1 MDPTAASSGGGG
13 GGGGPAPFL
22 LKTYDMVDDSSTD
35 EIVSWSSNK
44 KSFVVWNPPEF
55 ARLLLPTY
63 FKHNNFSSFIRQLNT
78 YGFRK
83 IDPERWEF
91 ANEDFVKDQ
100 KHLLKN
106 IHRRKPIHSHSHPQG
121 SLIDPERAG
130 FEEEIE
136 KLSREKATLE
146 ANVLRFRQERSAAK
160 HLFEELTQQADQME
174 RRQEILCNFLQK
186 AVNDPTFVEH
196 LVRKIESM
204 DVAAYN
210 KKRRLPQVDQIKP
223 VGENSLLDNNG
234 SSRPEFGNIFHQDFS
249 NKLRL
254 ELSPAV
260 SDINLV
266 SNSTQSSS
274 EDGASPQRRISEGEP
289 KDVQPRPDGLLFA
302 PEALDLSDTGTSFT
316 FKMDSSFNQRVS
328 INDSPTVHSMQQRL
342 SSNEETDSHI
352 SCQLNLS
359 LASSSLQVNRSP
371 SLTRMSQLGQE
382 IGKVSDS
389 RSYANNKDSDT
400 RRFENSKNMVDEEA
414 ALSSPKEGPN
424 TNQAP
429 AAPPVRVND
438 VFWEQFLTER
448 PGSSDNEEASS
459 SYRANPYEEQEDK
472 RCKATQCN
480 SSIGVSILELGHA
493 LKASEVDVMVRRVC
507 SKKLEDCLKE
517 QEMESESSR
526 RVLVMQRRYISYETL
541 RRDMVPC
548 AKPGASYYDCNAGQA
563 NPYNRGCEVITRC
576 ARDIKD
582 NKS

>member
-1 MDPTAASSGGGG
+1 MDPSATSASATGGGG

-106 IHRRKPIHSHSHPQG
+106 IHRRKPMHSHSNPQG
-121 SLIDPERAG
+121 SMIDPERAG

-136 KLSREKATLE
+136 RLSREKAALE
-146 ANVLRFRQERSAAK
+146 ANVLRFRQERSTWN
-160 HLFEELTQQADQME
+160 HQLEELTQRADQME
-174 RRQEILCNFLQK
+174 RRQESLSNFLQK
-186 AVNDPTFVEH
+186 AVQDPAFVDY

-210 KKRRLPQVDQIKP
+210 KKRRLPQIDQTKP
-223 VGENSLLDNNG
+223 AGENSLLENNS
-234 SSRPEFGNIFHQDFS
+234 SSRAEFGNIFHQDFS

-266 SNSTQSSS
+266 SHSTQSSN
-274 EDGASPQRRISEGEP
+274 EDGASPQRRVSEGEP
-289 KDVQPRPDGLLFA
+289 KDAQARPEGLLFA
-302 PEALDLSDTGTSFT
+302 PETVDLSDTGTSFT
-316 FKMDSSFNQRVS
+316 FKMDSSFTQKVP
-328 INDSPTVHSMQQRL
+328 INESPEVHSLQQRL
-342 SSNEETDSHI
+342 NSSEEPDCHI
-352 SCQLNLS
+352 SCQLNLT
-359 LASSSLQVNRSP
+359 LASSSLQVSRSP
-371 SLTRMSQLGQE
+371 SVTRMSQLGPE
-382 IGKVSDS
+382 IGKVPES
-389 RSYANNKDSDT
+389 RSNANIKDSDT
-400 RRFENSKNMVDEEA
+400 RALGNSRYMIDEEA
-414 ALSSPKEGPN
+414 ALSSRKEAPT
-424 TNQAP
+424 TNQEP
-429 AAPPVRVND
+429 PAPPVRVND

-459 SYRANPYEEQEDK
+459 SYRANPYEEQEEK
-472 RCKATQCN
+472 R
-480 SSIGVSILELGHA
+480 LGNGLA
-493 LKASEVDVMVRRVC
+493 RN
-507 SKKLEDCLKE
+507 
-517 QEMESESSR
+517 
-526 RVLVMQRRYISYETL
+526 
-541 RRDMVPC
+541 
-548 AKPGASYYDCNAGQA
+548 AKNMDQLSL
-563 NPYNRGCEVITRC
+563 
-576 ARDIKD
+576 
-582 NKS
+582 